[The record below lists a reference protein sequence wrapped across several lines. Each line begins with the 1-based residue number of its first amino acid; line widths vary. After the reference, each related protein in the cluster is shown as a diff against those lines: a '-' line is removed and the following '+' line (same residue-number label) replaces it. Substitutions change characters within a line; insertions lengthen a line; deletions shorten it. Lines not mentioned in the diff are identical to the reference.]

1 LSIRYQKLGQQQKEE
16 LEVLLWTKALQ
27 APLTRLGEYTQL
39 ARHYGFNVSSTISIL
54 LLAD

>member
-1 LSIRYQKLGQQQKEE
+1 VELLTLGKTAFRQD
-16 LEVLLWTKALQ
+16 LAIHSYQ

-39 ARHYGFNVSSTISIL
+39 ARRYGFNVSSTISIL